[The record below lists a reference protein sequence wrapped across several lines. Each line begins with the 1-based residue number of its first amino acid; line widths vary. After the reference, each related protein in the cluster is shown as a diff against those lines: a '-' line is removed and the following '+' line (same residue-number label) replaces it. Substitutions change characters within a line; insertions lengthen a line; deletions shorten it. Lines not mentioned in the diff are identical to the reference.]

1 MAIQYSIV
9 HRSNAMATLNTDI
22 GNAASVTIFTGSLP
36 SNAGAANSGTALVTF
51 TGNTPFGYSE
61 LTSTNGGMSS
71 LQITG
76 TAGQISFTLSAGA
89 ATVAT
94 GMGVLISGTFGGSG
108 SISGYNSAGTLYFI
122 VATNGTTTATLSTT
136 QGGSGVTTTAGT
148 PTGLTY
154 TLMYGVLYANAIGNA
169 NATAS
174 GTAGYFRI
182 FNTTNTN
189 SCVVQGTCGTSGAD
203 MILTNTNIATGQTC
217 TITSIT
223 VTAYGA

>member
-9 HRSNAMATLNTDI
+9 HRSDAMATLSSDI
-22 GNAASVTIFTGSLP
+22 GNAASVTIFSGTVP
-36 SNAGAANSGTALVTF
+36 SNCGAANAGTALVTF
-51 TGNTPFGYSE
+51 TGNSPFGYSQ
-61 LTSTNGGMSS
+61 LTSTNSGITG
-71 LQITG
+71 LTITG
-76 TAGQISFTLSAGA
+76 TAGQISFTLTAGA
-89 ATVAT
+89 ATITT
-94 GMGVLISGTFGGSG
+94 GMGIYISGTYGGTG

-122 VATNGTTTATLSTT
+122 VATNGTTTATISTT

-154 TLMYGVLYANAIGNA
+154 TLDYGVLYANAIGNA
-169 NATAS
+169 TASAS

-182 FNTTNTN
+182 FNSTNG
-189 SCVVQGTCGTSGAD
+189 SCVVQGTCGTSGTD
-203 MILTNTNIATGQTC
+203 MILTNTNIASGQTC